1 MVKKTTKSNNKTK
14 ITQRKTSAR
23 KKQVQK
29 EQNSLGITL
38 LIVGGLILLIY
49 FASNIDANVEV
60 SIEAGKNAKQE
71 EVIDQKIIISGKTYS
86 SREAAMEQ
94 LKFSPQSR
102 LTDEEIKFVESY

>member
-1 MVKKTTKSNNKTK
+1 MAKKTTKSNTKTTK
-14 ITQRKTSAR
+14 RKNSTR

-29 EQNSLGITL
+29 EENSFGITL

-60 SIEAGKNAKQE
+60 SIEAGKSTTQE
-71 EVIDQKIIISGKTYS
+71 ELIDQKIIISGKTYT

-94 LKFSPQSR
+94 LRFLPQSR
-102 LTDEEIKFVESY
+102 LTEEEVNFVESY